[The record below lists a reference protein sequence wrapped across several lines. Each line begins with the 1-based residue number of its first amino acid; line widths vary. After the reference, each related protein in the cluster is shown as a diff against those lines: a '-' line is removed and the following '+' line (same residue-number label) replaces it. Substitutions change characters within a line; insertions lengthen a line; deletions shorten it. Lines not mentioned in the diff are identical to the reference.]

1 MQHGSKH
8 SASGPTGISSLAELL
23 GVGCEISAGMPPDN
37 LVELH
42 GELPAG
48 GLDPDNAK
56 DHAAH
61 VKTMNYMER

>member
-1 MQHGSKH
+1 MLHESEH
-8 SASGPTGISSLAELL
+8 AAYGPAGISSLAELL

-48 GLDPDNAK
+48 GIDPDNAK
-56 DHAAH
+56 DNAAH
-61 VKTMNYMER
+61 VKTMNYME